1 MRVHRNS
8 RRARF
13 RVAVDGRGLTS
24 HSGTAALRELA
35 DRIGLTD
42 ALSAAAAPV
51 SSIGLV
57 HEPGAVLRDLVVMLA
72 DGGDDFSAIETLRG
86 QTDVDGPVA
95 SDSTAWRRV
104 ADLAGH
110 ELSVARLDGAR
121 KRVRATVWRLGGAPP
136 AVDARSGLMC
146 IDVDATLVTAHSDK
160 ESAAGSTPPHPSHQR
175 RCCIPRCLR
184 RSSDATAGP

>member
-1 MRVHRNS
+1 LRVHRTS

-13 RVAVDGRGLTS
+13 GVAVDGRGLLS

-35 DRIGLTD
+35 DRVGLTD

-51 SSIGLV
+51 SSPGLV

-86 QTDVDGPVA
+86 MVDLDGPVA

-110 ELSVARLDGAR
+110 ELSVARLDAAR
-121 KRVRATVWRLGGAPP
+121 KRVRAAVWRNGGAPP
-136 AVDARSGLMC
+136 ATDTESGLVC
-146 IDVDATLVTAHSDK
+146 VDIDAT
-160 ESAAGSTPPHPSHQR
+160 
-175 RCCIPRCLR
+175 
-184 RSSDATAGP
+184 

>member
-1 MRVHRNS
+1 VHRSS

-13 RVAVDGRGLTS
+13 GVAVDGRGLTS

-51 SSIGLV
+51 SAAGLI

-86 QTDVDGPVA
+86 QADLDGPVA

-104 ADLAGH
+104 AGNDNPIWPH
-110 ELSVARLDGAR
+110 RDGLI
-121 KRVRATVWRLGGAPP
+121 W
-136 AVDARSGLMC
+136 
-146 IDVDATLVTAHSDK
+146 
-160 ESAAGSTPPHPSHQR
+160 PHPV
-175 RCCIPRCLR
+175 P
-184 RSSDATAGP
+184 AGWVCRHGR